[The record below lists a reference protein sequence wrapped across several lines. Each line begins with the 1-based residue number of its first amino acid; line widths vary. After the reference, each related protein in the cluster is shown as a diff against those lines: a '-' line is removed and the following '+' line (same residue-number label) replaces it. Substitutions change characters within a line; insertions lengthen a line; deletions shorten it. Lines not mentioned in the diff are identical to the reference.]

1 MTISKK
7 SVYDCK
13 HVRSVKAWA
22 LMFDG
27 KFHGRIAAN
36 YSDNPEGS
44 VVTVG
49 VSVWA
54 GPLNNAEGGPML
66 GKAGGCGYCKFSAAF
81 DAAVRNHCK
90 DNDITMPHLSG
101 AGESSVR
108 AFLETLGYQVLEVI

>member
-1 MTISKK
+1 MTASKK

-27 KFHGRIAAN
+27 KFHGRIVAN

-49 VSVWA
+49 VSVWS
-54 GPLNNAEGGPML
+54 GPLNNAEGGPLL
-66 GKAGGCGYCKFSAAF
+66 GKAGGYGYCKFSAAF
-81 DAAVRNHCK
+81 DSAVRKHCK
-90 DNDITMPHLSG
+90 NKEIAIPPLAG

-108 AFLETLGYQVLEVI
+108 SFLESLGYQVLQVI